1 MHLVAFIHHSRNLGS
16 ETDRGTF
23 QQTAGKAYG
32 PGIYPFLDLLFA
44 GRRRRI
50 QCPAGLRGT
59 HIAERGRSD
68 KHSHQSCKKMH
79 FKTPLLREHMRA
91 WR

>member
-32 PGIYPFLDLLFA
+32 PGIYLFLDLLFA

-50 QCPAGLRGT
+50 QCPTGLRGT
-59 HIAERGRSD
+59 RIAERGRSD
-68 KHSHQSCKKMH
+68 KHSH
-79 FKTPLLREHMRA
+79 
-91 WR
+91 